1 MVSGHVQA
9 SLESLTISPK
19 MVLKGWTVAVV
30 EAVFRSFTEVKAQYF
45 VKTLHYNKAPVV
57 SGFKIDIAASNV
69 VDLRFK
75 VA

>member
-1 MVSGHVQA
+1 
-9 SLESLTISPK
+9 

-45 VKTLHYNKAPVV
+45 VKTLHYNKVPVV
-57 SGFKIDIAASNV
+57 IGFKIDIETSNA

-75 VA
+75 IA